1 MPGTNQNNSA
11 VADVTPR
18 VFQPTG
24 VAYLIGRLERALY
37 RKMRAAISPLGVTV
51 GQYTALSV
59 FDACGN
65 MSAAQ
70 LAERTLVSP
79 QAANELIK
87 SMELEGWIK
96 REPDRTHKRI
106 IQISLTQ
113 TGKDLLRQC
122 DEIIAVM
129 ENHMM
134 GDLAE
139 DECLLLKR
147 QLRGMLN
154 SLLGF

>member
-1 MPGTNQNNSA
+1 MQGTEKDSA
-11 VADVTPR
+11 ATADVMLR
-18 VFQPTG
+18 VRRPTG

-37 RKMRAAISPLGVTV
+37 RQIRAAISPLGVTI

-65 MSAAQ
+65 MSSAQ

-79 QAANELIK
+79 QAASGLIK
-87 SMELEGWIK
+87 TMESEGWIK
-96 REPDRTHKRI
+96 RKPDKTHKRI

-113 TGKDLLRQC
+113 AGKDLLRQC
-122 DEIIAVM
+122 DDIIAVM

-134 GDLAE
+134 EDLPE
-139 DECLLLKR
+139 HECLLLKR
-147 QLRGMLN
+147 QLRGILS
-154 SLLGF
+154 SLLGL